1 MLQEDHVTLNRK
13 VKLSDNLV
21 NFTSEAGVLRDN
33 YYSALVNET
42 KFVNSA
48 IYITENEK
56 NEKSKLNNQ
65 TKAQI
70 HRLILEKLESFPELE
85 GKLMEE
91 LFNKSVKGKNKDA
104 YIAFYHDLSEND
116 NCA

>member
-1 MLQEDHVTLNRK
+1 MLQEDHDTLNRK

-21 NFTSEAGVLRDN
+21 NFTSEAGVLRDI
-33 YYSALVNET
+33 YYSALVLVHET
-42 KFVNSA
+42 EFVNSA

-65 TKAQI
+65 TKAQT
-70 HRLILEKLESFPELE
+70 HRLILEKLESYPELE

-91 LFNKSVKGKNKDA
+91 LFNKSVKGKKRCIHN
-104 YIAFYHDLSEND
+104 FLSRSV
-116 NCA
+116 

>member
-1 MLQEDHVTLNRK
+1 MGLMNTPP
-13 VKLSDNLV
+13 
-21 NFTSEAGVLRDN
+21 FTSEPGVLRDN

-42 KFVNSA
+42 EFVNSA